1 MPSKIEI
8 VQVDSDIFFNGTDLI
23 KGCIL
28 LNYEDLKEYYNS
40 IYQEIKKYNPVEL
53 KALKNRDV
61 DFLAIYGGN

>member
-1 MPSKIEI
+1 MFDRIMTVEC
-8 VQVDSDIFFNGTDLI
+8 DSEIFFNETDLI
-23 KGCIL
+23 GGCIL

-61 DFLAIYGGN
+61 DFLAIYGDN